1 MSVWYTHSFIIRFPK
16 AFANTIDREHQSWV
30 QLSWLLPSTYSH
42 TGRTGG
48 DHQDALVLRGWRL
61 SSSRT
66 WNPVTSPWMKQL
78 MWLRIIPSGD
88 WSLRL
93 ALHTPVGASQNRSFN
108 MFLTARHH
116 KWCLLCISGTDAK
129 SNSYRAAQRK
139 CELLVVFVDCV
150 LCIEIV
156 RFYALCVFPVQ
167 CLMSM
172 LLSSS
177 LLSVP

>member
-1 MSVWYTHSFIIRFPK
+1 MLYLDNSQRVWLPGCPSHVIITHIHSFIIRLPK

-30 QLSWLLPSTYSH
+30 KLSWLLPSTYSH

-88 WSLRL
+88 WCLRL
-93 ALHTPVGASQNRSFN
+93 ALGTPVGACQNRRSFN

-116 KWCLLCISGTDAK
+116 C
-129 SNSYRAAQRK
+129 N
-139 CELLVVFVDCV
+139 V
-150 LCIEIV
+150 
-156 RFYALCVFPVQ
+156 FYASVEQ
-167 CLMSM
+167 M
-172 LLSSS
+172 LNLTVTD
-177 LLSVP
+177 LHNVNVNYWLYL